1 MANDNLLT
9 APFENSLRPGPGVE
23 EPEDV
28 TDPTEVAQYTDEEL
42 LELWKEVRTESLNNR
57 WMFER
62 QWQRNIWYVLGRQW
76 IEYLSRYG
84 GWRDK
89 RIAQWIP
96 RPVTNKCKETVQ
108 AIRAMFTSIQLG
120 VNVRPNGQD
129 PENVSA
135 AATADALAP
144 VLHERHHMNAVQ
156 REFDFWLIATGN
168 AFIHTFVDYDVKNGV
183 ISIQQEQCTTC
194 TNTYG
199 SDEIAAAGQKCP
211 ECGGVSFQPATDEMG
226 NAMPPVTKLKGAPTT
241 MVLSPLELAFPNAY
255 PRFEELPY
263 VVRMRWRTRR
273 YIESH
278 PVLSQT
284 LKLDDIVWQ
293 KSPTDQSLQIFTNLS
308 KYTDLGLSPT
318 YSASTEGGAAT
329 DQDGIVEYE
338 VWMKPSVKYPDGLVF
353 RILGDGPNPM
363 VLHLEE
369 SEQLPGPLPYKFFD
383 GTPMFPFA
391 HAGYE
396 HVGGRVLASGPLDV
410 IIQKQDQLNQLDS
423 MILLIIQR
431 MSNPV
436 WLEPKGAE
444 IQRLTGMPGLVIKWN
459 PLTVG
464 GNAKPERVAGVPVD
478 SALFAIREQYLKDI
492 EELAGTYDV
501 IKGTKPT
508 GVEAASAL
516 QLLVERS
523 QARFASVFQA
533 RGDVYKNWFTFAI
546 ELEREFGPDEI
557 TKQSQG
563 PGRSWTFESFKRS
576 QLGGSFSV
584 LVEDGTAAPKTALGK
599 RAAVD
604 HAVQMQLLDVTNPE
618 IQYQALTM
626 FGLQN
631 LIPGM
636 DIQVQGALQ
645 KQAAFETWIMQPGAA
660 MAYRVVLK
668 QYQQALVQQQ
678 MELASGQK
686 LMDTTG
692 QPMPPPQ
699 PIPLPLANT
708 PFEWLPWYDV
718 AIHKQ
723 EFLKWANS
731 DKTREL
737 LKNPSVGPIVKVMM
751 TMHLQEM
758 TQQIQAAQMAMAAAQ
773 PQGGAQPQNQSGA
786 GRAMRNSNQNSGHP
800 QEKAPERP
808 AGQK

>member
-1 MANDNLLT
+1 MAQNENLLAT
-9 APFENSLRPGPGVE
+9 PFLNAQRPGQGVE
-23 EPEDV
+23 
-28 TDPTEVAQYTDEEL
+28 DPVDTVAAEIPDGYDDATL
-42 LELWKEVRTESLNNR
+42 LELWKDIRTEALSNR

-120 VNVRPNGQD
+120 VNVRPNGGK

-144 VLHERHHMNAVQ
+144 VLHERHHMNAVLN
-156 REFDFWLIATGN
+156 EFDFWLIATGN

-183 ISIQQEQCTTC
+183 ITIDQETC
-194 TNTYG
+194 VACQETYG
-199 SDEIAAAGQKCP
+199 SDEIADAGQTCP
-211 ECGGVSFQPATDEMG
+211 NCGAAKFQPAIDPKTG
-226 NAMPPVTKLKGAPTT
+226 QPVPPVTKMKGKPIT
-241 MVLSPLELAFPNAY
+241 MVLSPLELAFPNTY

-263 VVRMRWRTRR
+263 VVRMRWRTKRWVTN
-273 YIESH
+273 H
-278 PVLSQT
+278 PVLST
-284 LKLDDIVWQ
+284 VLDLDTISWQ

-318 YSASTEGGAAT
+318 YSASSEGGVS
-329 DQDGIVEYE
+329 QEEDGIVEYE
-338 VWMKPSVKYPDGLVF
+338 VWMKPTAKYPDGLVF
-353 RILGDGPNPM
+353 RVLGDGPSPTI
-363 VLHLEE
+363 VHLEE
-369 SEQLPGPLPYKFFD
+369 SEKIPGVLPYKQFD
-383 GTPMFPFA
+383 GTPLFTFA

-464 GNAKPERVAGVPVD
+464 GNAKPERIAGVPVD

-501 IKGTKPT
+501 IKGSKPT
-508 GVEAASAL
+508 GVEAAAAL

-523 QARFASVFQA
+523 QARFSSVFQA
-533 RGDVYKNWFTFAI
+533 RGDVYKQWFKFAI
-546 ELEREFGPDEI
+546 ELEREFGPDEL
-557 TKQSQG
+557 TKETLE
-563 PGRSWTFESFKRS
+563 PGRGWTFQSFKRS
-576 QLGGSFSV
+576 QLDGSYTI
-584 LVEDGTAAPKTALGK
+584 LVEDGTAAPKTQLGM
-599 RAAVD
+599 RASID
-604 HAVQMQLLDVTNPE
+604 HAAQLGMLNLTDPDQ
-618 IQYQALTM
+618 QYEGLKL
-626 FGLQN
+626 FGLTRMVPT
-631 LIPGM
+631 L
-636 DIQVQGALQ
+636 DIQIQSALQ
-645 KQAAFETWIMQPGAA
+645 KQNAFQDWIANQANLVTAVQG
-660 MAYRVVLK
+660 LQ
-668 QYQQALVQQQ
+668 QYQLGLVEQQKQLAAGQQQ
-678 MELASGQK
+678 MA
-686 LMDTTG
+686 TTG
-692 QPMPPPQ
+692 QPQQPASPPPS
-699 PIPLPLANT
+699 PLLNT
-708 PFEWLPWYDV
+708 PFEWLGWYNPV
-718 AIHKQ
+718 IHKQ

-731 DKTREL
+731 DRIRDL
-737 LKNPSVGPIVKVMM
+737 LKQQPAGAIAKALM
-751 TMHLQEM
+751 TLHLQEM
-758 TQQIQAAQMAMAAAQ
+758 DQQIAIVQATMA
-773 PQGGAQPQNQSGA
+773 PQGPPPNQQGG
-786 GRAMRNSNQNSGHP
+786 GRAMRNSNQNAGHE
-800 QEKAPERP
+800 QRPE
-808 AGQK
+808 GQK

>member
-1 MANDNLLT
+1 MANTLSS
-9 APFENSLRPGPGVE
+9 PFLDSQRPGQGVE
-23 EPEDV
+23 DPIDTQAPGIPEGYD
-28 TDPTEVAQYTDEEL
+28 DETL
-42 LELWKEVRTESLNNR
+42 LDLWKDIRTEALSNR

-120 VNVRPNGQD
+120 VNVRPNGGS

-144 VLHERHHMNAVQ
+144 VLHERHHMNSVQ
-156 REFDFWLIATGN
+156 NEFDFWLIATGN
-168 AFIHTFVDYDVKNGV
+168 AFIHTFVDYDIKNGV
-183 ISIQQEQCTTC
+183 ITIQQEECQQCHKV
-194 TNTYG
+194 YG
-199 SDEIAAAGQKCP
+199 SDQLTGAQP
-211 ECGGVSFQPATDEMG
+211 ECPDCKGTQFAPAMDPLTG
-226 NAMPPVTKLKGAPTT
+226 APIPPVTKMKGKPVT
-241 MVLSPLELAFPNAY
+241 MVLSPLELAFPNTY
-255 PRFEELPY
+255 PRFDELPY
-263 VVRMRWRTRR
+263 VVRMRWRTKRWVTN
-273 YIESH
+273 H
-278 PVLSQT
+278 PVLKQ
-284 LKLDDIVWQ
+284 LLDLEKISWQ

-318 YSASTEGGAAT
+318 YSASSEGGVS
-329 DQDGIVEYE
+329 QEEDGIVEYE
-338 VWMKPSVKYPDGLVF
+338 VWMRPTADYPDGLVF
-353 RILGDGPNPM
+353 RVLGDGPSPTI
-363 VLHLEE
+363 VHLEDT
-369 SEQLPGPLPYKFFD
+369 EQIPGPLPYKTFD
-383 GTPMFPFA
+383 GTPLWTFA
-391 HAGYE
+391 HAAFE
-396 HVGGRVLASGPLDV
+396 HVGGRVLGSGPLDV

-464 GNAKPERVAGVPVD
+464 GQAKPERIPGVPVD
-478 SALFAIREQYLKDI
+478 AALFAIREQYLKDI

-501 IKGTKPT
+501 IKGSKPS
-508 GVEAASAL
+508 GVEATSAL

-523 QARFASVFQA
+523 QARFSSVFTA

-557 TKQSQG
+557 TKAVLQ
-563 PGRSWTFESFKRS
+563 PGRGWTFDSFKRS
-576 QLGGSFSV
+576 QLNGSYSV
-584 LVEDGTAAPKTALGK
+584 IVEDGTAAPKTTLGI
-599 RAAVD
+599 RAAID
-604 HAVQMQLLDVTNPE
+604 HAAQLKMLNLQDPDVQYE
-618 IQYQALTM
+618 ALKM
-626 FGLQN
+626 FGLTRM
-631 LIPGM
+631 IPSL

-645 KQAAFETWIMQPGAA
+645 VQNAFQDFMANPQKVQLMTQAMK
-660 MAYRVVLK
+660 V
-668 QYQQALVQQQ
+668 YQGMLQTQQQQLAVGQQQ
-678 MELASGQK
+678 MQV
-686 LMDTTG
+686 TG
-692 QPMPPPQ
+692 QPVQPPQ
-699 PIPLPLANT
+699 PPPSPLIGT
-708 PFEWLPWYDV
+708 PFEWLEWYNPV
-718 AIHKQ
+718 IHRQ

-731 DKTREL
+731 DRVRDL
-737 LKNPSVGPIVKVMM
+737 LKQPNTGPIAKVMM

-758 TQQIQAAQMAMAAAQ
+758 DAKLAAIQAAQAAVQAG
-773 PQGGAQPQNQSGA
+773 PQQEPNQQGA

-800 QEKAPERP
+800 QRPE
-808 AGQK
+808 GQK